1 MKLPFDIESGQFQ
14 GLKSRQ
20 YTITIKTW
28 LELPWN
34 SRGQICA
41 IDLGGGM
48 FARDRSVPRQGR
60 LRPAV
65 RSIAPGEMRAEPG
78 AID

>member
-20 YTITIKTW
+20 YTITIEAW

-34 SRGQICA
+34 SRGA
-41 IDLGGGM
+41 DLRRRPRWCRNLAAL
-48 FARDRSVPRQGR
+48 ARSSGVSCLKMVNMP
-60 LRPAV
+60 PCIKV
-65 RSIAPGEMRAEPG
+65 
-78 AID
+78 

>member
-14 GLKSRQ
+14 GLKSRL
-20 YTITIKTW
+20 YTITIEAW

-41 IDLGGGM
+41 VDLGGAGTWLLWHVHR
-48 FARDRSVPRQGR
+48 ASV
-60 LRPAV
+60 V
-65 RSIAPGEMRAEPG
+65 
-78 AID
+78 

>member
-20 YTITIKTW
+20 YTITIEAW

-41 IDLGGGM
+41 VDSVVQELGCSGTFIG
-48 FARDRSVPRQGR
+48 RQLFENG
-60 LRPAV
+60 
-65 RSIAPGEMRAEPG
+65 
-78 AID
+78 